1 MEKTHIY
8 IIRRYLLLLVGLA
21 IMAFGVAFSIKASL
35 GTSPISSV
43 PYVVSLFAP
52 LTVGTATIIMH
63 CVFILLQILIL
74 RKKYHPIQLM
84 QLPVAF
90 FFGYLTDFGVWAV
103 QGITCD
109 HYLQQW
115 LVCLI
120 GIFLVAVG
128 VSLEVKAGV
137 VVLAGEGVVLAIC
150 KVLPVKFG
158 YMKVGFD
165 VTLVAIACVL
175 SFVFTGRLQ
184 GVREGTVAAAL
195 LVGGLGT
202 TLYLSAPGRLRD
214 GGVCVAAALC
224 VAVLCCTF
232 AGPGMEGVHR
242 WIRLGPVSLN
252 AAFLCVPVMLA
263 IVERS
268 VLKGEEHDG

>member
-1 MEKTHIY
+1 MVGLNRLHVY
-8 IIRRYLLLLVGLA
+8 ILKRYLLLLAGLA

-43 PYVVSLFAP
+43 PYVVSLFTP
-52 LTVGTATIIMH
+52 LTVGTATITMH

-74 RKKYHPIQLM
+74 RRNYHPIQLM

-103 QGITCD
+103 QGITCNT
-109 HYLQQW
+109 YWQQW
-115 LVCLI
+115 IVCII
-120 GIFLVAVG
+120 GILLVGLG

-150 KVLPVKFG
+150 KVLPKVKFG

-165 VTLVAIACVL
+165 VTLVAIACIL
-175 SFVFTGRLQ
+175 SIVFTGRLQ

-195 LVGGLGT
+195 LVGLIAKQLGK
-202 TLYLSAPGRLRD
+202 LLA
-214 GGVCVAAALC
+214 
-224 VAVLCCTF
+224 
-232 AGPGMEGVHR
+232 R
-242 WIRLGPVSLN
+242 WKL
-252 AAFLCVPVMLA
+252 
-263 IVERS
+263 
-268 VLKGEEHDG
+268 EEI

>member
-1 MEKTHIY
+1 MITLNKLPIY
-8 IIRRYLLLLVGLA
+8 ILKRYLLLLIGLS

-43 PYVVSLFAP
+43 PYVISLFTP
-52 LTVGTATIIMH
+52 LTVGTATISMH

-74 RKKYHPIQLM
+74 RKNYHPIQLM

-103 QGITCD
+103 QGITCNT
-109 HYLQQW
+109 YWQQW
-115 LVCLI
+115 IVCII
-120 GIFLVAVG
+120 GILLVGLG

-150 KVLPVKFG
+150 KVLPKVKFG

-165 VTLVAIACVL
+165 VTLVVIACIL
-175 SFVFTGRLQ
+175 SIVFTGRLQ

-195 LVGGLGT
+195 LVGLIAKQLGK
-202 TLYLSAPGRLRD
+202 LLA
-214 GGVCVAAALC
+214 
-224 VAVLCCTF
+224 
-232 AGPGMEGVHR
+232 R
-242 WIRLGPVSLN
+242 WKL
-252 AAFLCVPVMLA
+252 
-263 IVERS
+263 
-268 VLKGEEHDG
+268 EEI

>member
-1 MEKTHIY
+1 MKGMNRVEKTHIY
-8 IIRRYLLLLVGLA
+8 IIRRYLLLIAGLA

-165 VTLVAIACVL
+165 VTLVAVACVL

-195 LVGGLGT
+195 LVGLIAKQLGKM
-202 TLYLSAPGRLRD
+202 LSKWKL
-214 GGVCVAAALC
+214 
-224 VAVLCCTF
+224 
-232 AGPGMEGVHR
+232 EG
-242 WIRLGPVSLN
+242 
-252 AAFLCVPVMLA
+252 
-263 IVERS
+263 
-268 VLKGEEHDG
+268 

>member
-8 IIRRYLLLLVGLA
+8 IIRRYLLLLAGLA

-90 FFGYLTDFGVWAV
+90 FFGYLTDFSVWAV
-103 QGITCD
+103 QGITCN

-165 VTLVAIACVL
+165 VTLVAIACIL

-195 LVGGLGT
+195 LVGLIAKQLGKM
-202 TLYLSAPGRLRD
+202 LSKWKL
-214 GGVCVAAALC
+214 
-224 VAVLCCTF
+224 
-232 AGPGMEGVHR
+232 EG
-242 WIRLGPVSLN
+242 
-252 AAFLCVPVMLA
+252 
-263 IVERS
+263 
-268 VLKGEEHDG
+268 

>member
-1 MEKTHIY
+1 MDKLPVY
-8 IIRRYLLLLVGLA
+8 IAKRYLLLLVGLS

-52 LTVGTATIIMH
+52 LTVGTATIVMH

-74 RKKYHPIQLM
+74 RRNYHPIQLM
-84 QLPVAF
+84 QLPVAV

-103 QGITCD
+103 RGIHCST
-109 HYLQQW
+109 YWQQW
-115 LVCLI
+115 IVCLI
-120 GIFLVAVG
+120 GILLVAAG

-150 KVLPVKFG
+150 KVLPKIKFG

-165 VTLVAIACVL
+165 VTLVVIACIL
-175 SFVFTGRLQ
+175 SFTFTGHLQ

-195 LVGGLGT
+195 LVGLIAKQIGKLLMGWKLEGEPEKEET
-202 TLYLSAPGRLRD
+202 
-214 GGVCVAAALC
+214 
-224 VAVLCCTF
+224 
-232 AGPGMEGVHR
+232 AG
-242 WIRLGPVSLN
+242 
-252 AAFLCVPVMLA
+252 
-263 IVERS
+263 
-268 VLKGEEHDG
+268 

>member
-1 MEKTHIY
+1 MEKTHIN
-8 IIRRYLLLLVGLA
+8 IIRRYLLLLAGLA

-84 QLPVAF
+84 QLPVAL

-103 QGITCD
+103 QGITCN

-150 KVLPVKFG
+150 KILPVKFG

-165 VTLVAIACVL
+165 VTLVAIVCVL

-195 LVGGLGT
+195 LVGLIAKQLGKM
-202 TLYLSAPGRLRD
+202 LSKWKL
-214 GGVCVAAALC
+214 
-224 VAVLCCTF
+224 
-232 AGPGMEGVHR
+232 EG
-242 WIRLGPVSLN
+242 
-252 AAFLCVPVMLA
+252 
-263 IVERS
+263 
-268 VLKGEEHDG
+268 

>member
-103 QGITCD
+103 QGITCN

-120 GIFLVAVG
+120 GIFLVAMG

-165 VTLVAIACVL
+165 VTLVAIACIL

-195 LVGGLGT
+195 LVGLIAKQLGKM
-202 TLYLSAPGRLRD
+202 LSKWKL
-214 GGVCVAAALC
+214 
-224 VAVLCCTF
+224 
-232 AGPGMEGVHR
+232 EG
-242 WIRLGPVSLN
+242 
-252 AAFLCVPVMLA
+252 
-263 IVERS
+263 
-268 VLKGEEHDG
+268 

>member
-1 MEKTHIY
+1 MRQLNRLSVY
-8 IIRRYLLLLVGLA
+8 ILKRYLLLLLGLS

-63 CVFILLQILIL
+63 CVFIIMQILIL
-74 RKKYHPIQLM
+74 RRDYHPIQLM

-103 QGITCD
+103 QGISYDT
-109 HYLQQW
+109 YWQQW
-115 LVCLI
+115 ILCII
-120 GIFLVAVG
+120 GIFLVAAG

-165 VTLVAIACVL
+165 VTLVVVACLL
-175 SFVFTGRLQ
+175 SVVFTGQLQ
-184 GVREGTVAAAL
+184 GVREGTVAAAIL
-195 LVGGLGT
+195 
-202 TLYLSAPGRLRD
+202 
-214 GGVCVAAALC
+214 
-224 VAVLCCTF
+224 
-232 AGPGMEGVHR
+232 
-242 WIRLGPVSLN
+242 
-252 AAFLCVPVMLA
+252 
-263 IVERS
+263 
-268 VLKGEEHDG
+268 

>member
-1 MEKTHIY
+1 MITLNNLPIY
-8 IIRRYLLLLVGLA
+8 ILKRYLLLLVGLS

-43 PYVVSLFAP
+43 PYVVSLFTP
-52 LTVGTATIIMH
+52 LTVGTATIAMH

-74 RKKYHPIQLM
+74 RRNYHPIQLM

-103 QGITCD
+103 QGITCNT
-109 HYLQQW
+109 YWQQW
-115 LVCLI
+115 IVCMI
-120 GIFLVAVG
+120 GILLVGLG

-150 KVLPVKFG
+150 KVLPKVKFG

-165 VTLVAIACVL
+165 VTLVVIACVL
-175 SFVFTGRLQ
+175 SIVFTGRLQ

-195 LVGGLGT
+195 LVGLIAKQLGK
-202 TLYLSAPGRLRD
+202 LLA
-214 GGVCVAAALC
+214 
-224 VAVLCCTF
+224 
-232 AGPGMEGVHR
+232 R
-242 WIRLGPVSLN
+242 WKL
-252 AAFLCVPVMLA
+252 
-263 IVERS
+263 
-268 VLKGEEHDG
+268 EEI

>member
-1 MEKTHIY
+1 MVGLNRLHVY
-8 IIRRYLLLLVGLA
+8 ILKRYLLLLAGLA

-43 PYVVSLFAP
+43 PYVVSLFTP
-52 LTVGTATIIMH
+52 LTVGTATITMH

-74 RKKYHPIQLM
+74 RRNYHPIQLM

-103 QGITCD
+103 QGITCNT
-109 HYLQQW
+109 YWQQW
-115 LVCLI
+115 IVCII
-120 GIFLVAVG
+120 GILLVGLG

-150 KVLPVKFG
+150 KVLPKVKFG

-175 SFVFTGRLQ
+175 SIVFTGRLQ

-195 LVGGLGT
+195 LVGLIAKQLGK
-202 TLYLSAPGRLRD
+202 LLA
-214 GGVCVAAALC
+214 
-224 VAVLCCTF
+224 
-232 AGPGMEGVHR
+232 R
-242 WIRLGPVSLN
+242 WKL
-252 AAFLCVPVMLA
+252 
-263 IVERS
+263 
-268 VLKGEEHDG
+268 EEI